1 MATRTA
7 LSLIRKKNQ
16 LGTCSTPFLYTSLPL
31 LLHKYNVKL
40 SSYAFYGG
48 KSVSYV
54 LTKNYVACVPV
65 RFLFSFA
72 FVLTLLTVS
81 ISHFL
86 IPAIKFSCCSSN
98 EICLLCFLFF
108 FLNLFVRYKSSLFFL
123 YELIY
128 RLSQD

>member
-1 MATRTA
+1 M
-7 LSLIRKKNQ
+7 
-16 LGTCSTPFLYTSLPL
+16 
-31 LLHKYNVKL
+31 KL

-48 KSVSYV
+48 KSVS
-54 LTKNYVACVPV
+54 YVACVPV

-86 IPAIKFSCCSSN
+86 ITAIKFSCCSSN

-108 FLNLFVRYKSSLFFL
+108 VLISL
-123 YELIY
+123 
-128 RLSQD
+128 